1 MCPVEAVAR
10 EWLDTRYQAH
20 FLSWHSSPWAHVLLV
35 LAEVPVTEHR
45 DAAEFLFLR
54 LGVDRAGLDDDDV
67 VDAYGIMQH
76 VGLVPRVAVR

>member
-1 MCPVEAVAR
+1 MARHAVSS
-10 EWLDTRYQAH
+10 YKKAH

-67 VDAYGIMQH
+67 VDAYVIMQC